1 MEELLRAGL
10 ADRYEVDCEVGSG
23 AMATV
28 YRARDLKHG
37 RTVAIKV
44 LDHEQAALMGPARF
58 LREIAVVAG
67 LQHPHILPLYDSGE
81 TSGFLWF
88 TMPYIGGE
96 SLRAR
101 LDREKRIPADQA
113 GPIVC
118 EAAEA
123 LDFAHRHGVLHRDVK
138 PDNIM
143 LTEGHALVADFGVAR
158 RVDMANQGA
167 VITAAGMVV
176 GTPAYMSPEQA
187 MGDPIDARSDL
198 YSLGLVLYEMLAG
211 ELSLPTNTDEL
222 LDVKERSSRS
232 VPLPPLSRDVPGP
245 VRRVVMKSMAP
256 KPEERY
262 QSGAEL
268 SRSLRNALAIA
279 YPSGSVPMA
288 TRHVIR
294 RRALLWVAALAVVAS
309 GVLASRGCWGS

>member
-1 MEELLRAGL
+1 MDEPLRAGL
-10 ADRYEVDCEVGSG
+10 ADRYQIDREVGSG

-28 YRARDLKHG
+28 YRARDIKHG

-44 LDHEQAALMGPARF
+44 LDLQQAALMGPTRF

-81 TSGFLWF
+81 TAGFFWF
-88 TMPYIGGE
+88 TMPYVGGE

-101 LDREKRIPADQA
+101 LERETQIPADQA

-138 PDNIM
+138 PDNIL

-158 RVDMANQGA
+158 RVDLASQGA
-167 VITAAGMVV
+167 EITAAGMVV

-211 ELSLPTNTDEL
+211 ELSLPERTDEL
-222 LDVKERSSRS
+222 LDVKERSTRS
-232 VPLPPLSRDVPGP
+232 VTLPPLGREVPGP
-245 VRRVVMKSMAP
+245 IRRVVTRAMAP
-256 KPEERY
+256 RPEDRY

-268 SRSLRNALAIA
+268 SRALRNALAVA
-279 YPSGSVPMA
+279 YPSGPYPMPSGRA
-288 TRHVIR
+288 VR
-294 RRALLWVAALAVVAS
+294 RKAVLLVAALLLAAS
-309 GVLASRGCWGS
+309 GLLASRGCGGP